1 MCTDSLQRILI
12 ASILILGARMGSA
25 EKKGRGEREERLGKD
40 VGIEFR
46 AEKGRRL
53 GEALLE

>member
-1 MCTDSLQRILI
+1 
-12 ASILILGARMGSA
+12 MGSA

-53 GEALLE
+53 GEAMLE